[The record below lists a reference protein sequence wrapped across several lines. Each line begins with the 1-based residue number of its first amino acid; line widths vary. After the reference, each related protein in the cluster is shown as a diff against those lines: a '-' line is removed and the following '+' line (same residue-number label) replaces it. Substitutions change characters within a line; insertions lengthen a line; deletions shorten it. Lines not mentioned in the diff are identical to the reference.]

1 MEEASSSSGKN
12 NMDTLGLKL
21 REARQAQNL
30 TLREIARRTGLTA
43 SLISQVERGLANPSV
58 SSLYNMAEVLG
69 LSMDYFFNVSG
80 RNETP
85 VQGTTAD
92 QPQNDPALTEGSPV
106 LHAADRHI
114 VNIAGGVQWQNL
126 IPQNEQAVEFME
138 LRYDVGSSSGE
149 LAYQH
154 RGREYGVVL
163 QGQLLVELGF
173 NKYQLE
179 PGDSISF
186 DCTVPHRLINTG
198 DIPVVGIW
206 LVIDRY

>member
-1 MEEASSSSGKN
+1 MEN
-12 NMDTLGLKL
+12 LGAKL

-30 TLREIARRTGLTA
+30 TLREVARRTGLTA

-58 SSLYNMAEVLG
+58 SSLYNMADVLG
-69 LSMDYFFNVSG
+69 LSMDYFFSDTG
-80 RNETP
+80 RNGSSS
-85 VQGTTAD
+85 QA
-92 QPQNDPALTEGSPV
+92 NSPAQTQTEVSPV
-106 LHAADRHI
+106 LHAADRHM

-126 IPQNEQAVEFME
+126 LPENDRSVEFME
-138 LRYDVGSSSGE
+138 LRYDVSSSSGD

-163 QGQLLVELGF
+163 QGLLSVELGF
-173 NKYQLE
+173 NKYVLE

-186 DCTVPHRLINTG
+186 DSTVPHRLINAG
-198 DIPVVGIW
+198 DIPVIGIW